1 MNLLAILHSETA
13 SFPGLSRLSKLA
25 RGARIYTIGDP
36 ADYFCVIESG
46 LIKLTGRLEDNR
58 EVIGGLLGPGDVFGE
73 RAVLYD
79 GPRDTTAE
87 AAREATLLKVPVA
100 EFRDYCRRNPEVW
113 IWLAGLLAQRIDRI
127 RRRME
132 LVSFF
137 RVEQRILYSLAD
149 LAEHLGSVDIPLSQ
163 ADLANLVGAT
173 RETTSSM
180 LNALEKRGLLQLG
193 RRHVVVPSP
202 ETLRLAAHGTV

>member
-1 MNLLAILHSETA
+1 M
-13 SFPGLSRLSKLA
+13 SRLSALA
-25 RGARIYTIGDP
+25 RGARIYAIGDP

-46 LIKLTGRLEDNR
+46 LIKLTSRLEDNR
-58 EVIGGLLGPGDVFGE
+58 QVIAGLLGPGDVLGE

-79 GPRDTTAE
+79 GARDSTADVV
-87 AAREATLLKVPVA
+87 REATLLKVPVA
-100 EFRDYCRRNPEVW
+100 EFRAYCRRNPDVW
-113 IWLAGLLAQRIDRI
+113 LWLAGLLAQRIDQI

-137 RVEQRILYSLAD
+137 RVEQRLLYSLAD
-149 LAEHLGSVDIPLSQ
+149 LADHLGSIDIPLSQ

-202 ETLRLAAHGTV
+202 ESLRLAAHGTV